1 MLQQL
6 RDQTQSTGFKI
17 LVVAIIVVLTL
28 FGFGATNIFM
38 GSVPNIATVGDFD
51 ITESVLSVETER
63 ERRRLLSQMGPEFD
77 PADIDRI
84 QLQNYALEQLVNRQ
98 VLYQAAA
105 QLDIG
110 FSDADVNQRLV
121 ESPAYQIDGQFS
133 EAVYRQQLQ
142 LMGFAPLQF
151 IQEVRQGLG
160 SELLRASIAET
171 SFTQDWEVA
180 QAAALL
186 NQRRDIAYLDLTL
199 QDYLENIDI
208 ADEDVALRYEEDQR
222 SYITEARADVEW
234 LELSLEGLR
243 SSVEVDDSDDALRA
257 IYEDDISAMDRQRQR
272 NSAHILV
279 VVDEETDESA
289 ALAKIQEAANRL
301 EAGEDFSALAKELS
315 EDPGSSDS
323 GGSLGM
329 MSKGSF
335 DPVFEDALWALENPG
350 DVSEP
355 VRSEFG
361 YHLIRLNEI
370 GVADVPTFAE
380 EKNNILDRLRAE
392 AAGEAFDAAVEELEQ
407 RAFEERYELTE
418 TASAMGLS
426 LQRAEGITES
436 VASDGQQWALAG
448 NSDVIDSLFST
459 EGLEGENSAVIV
471 MNDGRAVVVRVA
483 QYHAPEQLTLA
494 DVRQTILDELKQE
507 AARGE
512 IEADKANAL
521 AQLEEGVSV
530 SEVANDLGKRWAT
543 HELITR
549 MSLTP
554 AGAANVP
561 ESVLA
566 EAFSLPRPEDGGKS
580 IGSATTPEG
589 SALIIVTRVLAGDVG
604 ATGEALLQQLEQ
616 QITGRDQ
623 QLEFGAFFAAA
634 ETSVGVTRSE

>member
-222 SYITEARADVEW
+222 SYITDARADVEW

-530 SEVANDLGKRWAT
+530 TEVANDLGKRWAT

-561 ESVLA
+561 ESILA

>member
-222 SYITEARADVEW
+222 SYITDARADVEW

-436 VASDGQQWALAG
+436 VASDGQQWALGG

-521 AQLEEGVSV
+521 AQLEDGVSV
-530 SEVANDLGKRWAT
+530 SEVANDFGKRWAT

-561 ESVLA
+561 ESILA

>member
-1 MLQQL
+1 
-6 RDQTQSTGFKI
+6 
-17 LVVAIIVVLTL
+17 
-28 FGFGATNIFM
+28 
-38 GSVPNIATVGDFD
+38 
-51 ITESVLSVETER
+51 
-63 ERRRLLSQMGPEFD
+63 MGPEFD

-222 SYITEARADVEW
+222 SYITDARADVEW

-289 ALAKIQEAANRL
+289 ALAKIREAANRL

-315 EDPGSSDS
+315 ED
-323 GGSLGM
+323 
-329 MSKGSF
+329 
-335 DPVFEDALWALENPG
+335 
-350 DVSEP
+350 
-355 VRSEFG
+355 R
-361 YHLIRLNEI
+361 
-370 GVADVPTFAE
+370 
-380 EKNNILDRLRAE
+380 
-392 AAGEAFDAAVEELEQ
+392 
-407 RAFEERYELTE
+407 
-418 TASAMGLS
+418 
-426 LQRAEGITES
+426 
-436 VASDGQQWALAG
+436 
-448 NSDVIDSLFST
+448 
-459 EGLEGENSAVIV
+459 
-471 MNDGRAVVVRVA
+471 
-483 QYHAPEQLTLA
+483 
-494 DVRQTILDELKQE
+494 
-507 AARGE
+507 
-512 IEADKANAL
+512 
-521 AQLEEGVSV
+521 
-530 SEVANDLGKRWAT
+530 
-543 HELITR
+543 
-549 MSLTP
+549 
-554 AGAANVP
+554 
-561 ESVLA
+561 
-566 EAFSLPRPEDGGKS
+566 
-580 IGSATTPEG
+580 
-589 SALIIVTRVLAGDVG
+589 
-604 ATGEALLQQLEQ
+604 
-616 QITGRDQ
+616 
-623 QLEFGAFFAAA
+623 FF
-634 ETSVGVTRSE
+634 

>member
-222 SYITEARADVEW
+222 SYITDARADVEW

-483 QYHAPEQLTLA
+483 QYHAPVQLTLA

-561 ESVLA
+561 ESILA

>member
-222 SYITEARADVEW
+222 SYITDARADVEW

-507 AARGE
+507 TARSE

-530 SEVANDLGKRWAT
+530 TEVANDLGKRWAT

-561 ESVLA
+561 ESILA

>member
-222 SYITEARADVEW
+222 SYITDARADVEW

-426 LQRAEGITES
+426 LQLAEGITES
-436 VASDGQQWALAG
+436 VASDGQQWALGG

-507 AARGE
+507 TARGE
-512 IEADKANAL
+512 IEADKANAV

-530 SEVANDLGKRWAT
+530 SQVANDLGKRWAT

-561 ESVLA
+561 ESILA

>member
-222 SYITEARADVEW
+222 SYITDARADVEW

-243 SSVEVDDSDDALRA
+243 SSVEVDDSEDALRA

-436 VASDGQQWALAG
+436 EASDGQQWALAG

-494 DVRQTILDELKQE
+494 DVRETILDELKQE

>member
-186 NQRRDIAYLDLTL
+186 NQRRDIAYLNLTL
-199 QDYLENIDI
+199 QDYLENIDV

-222 SYITEARADVEW
+222 SYITDARADVEW
-234 LELSLEGLR
+234 LELSLDGIR
-243 SSVEVDDSDDALRA
+243 SSVEVDDSDDVLRA
-257 IYEDDISAMDRQRQR
+257 IYEDDISAMDQQGQRD
-272 NSAHILV
+272 SAHILV

-289 ALAKIQEAANRL
+289 ALAKIQEASNRL
-301 EAGEDFSALAKELS
+301 VAGEDFSALAKELS

-436 VASDGQQWALAG
+436 EASDGQQWALGG

>member
-222 SYITEARADVEW
+222 SYITDARADVEW

-436 VASDGQQWALAG
+436 VALDGQQWALAG

-507 AARGE
+507 TARSE

>member
-222 SYITEARADVEW
+222 SYITDARADVEW

-436 VASDGQQWALAG
+436 EASDGQQWALAG

-561 ESVLA
+561 ESV
-566 EAFSLPRPEDGGKS
+566 PRRS
-580 IGSATTPEG
+580 VLFTSARGWRQEYWLSDNT
-589 SALIIVTRVLAGDVG
+589 
-604 ATGEALLQQLEQ
+604 
-616 QITGRDQ
+616 
-623 QLEFGAFFAAA
+623 
-634 ETSVGVTRSE
+634 

>member
-222 SYITEARADVEW
+222 SYITDARADVEW

-436 VASDGQQWALAG
+436 EASDGQQWALAG

-471 MNDGRAVVVRVA
+471 MNDGRAVVVRLA

-507 AARGE
+507 TARSE
-512 IEADKANAL
+512 IEGDKANAL

-561 ESVLA
+561 ESILA

>member
-222 SYITEARADVEW
+222 SYITDARADVEW

-350 DVSEP
+350 DVSAP

-426 LQRAEGITES
+426 LQWAEGITES

-507 AARGE
+507 TARSE

-561 ESVLA
+561 ESILA

>member
-222 SYITEARADVEW
+222 SYITDARADVEW

-507 AARGE
+507 TARSE

-561 ESVLA
+561 ESILA

>member
-222 SYITEARADVEW
+222 SYITDARADVEW

-507 AARGE
+507 TARSE

>member
-222 SYITEARADVEW
+222 SYITDARADVEW

-243 SSVEVDDSDDALRA
+243 SSVEVDDSEDALRA

-471 MNDGRAVVVRVA
+471 MNDGRAVVVRLA

-530 SEVANDLGKRWAT
+530 TEVANDLGKRWAT

-561 ESVLA
+561 ESILA

-580 IGSATTPEG
+580 IGAATTPEG

>member
-133 EAVYRQQLQ
+133 EALYRQQLQ

-222 SYITEARADVEW
+222 SYITDARADVEW

-507 AARGE
+507 TARSE

-561 ESVLA
+561 ESILA

>member
-222 SYITEARADVEW
+222 SYITDARADVEW

-436 VASDGQQWALAG
+436 EASDGQQWALAG

>member
-160 SELLRASIAET
+160 SELLRASIAEP

-222 SYITEARADVEW
+222 SYITDARADVEW
-234 LELSLEGLR
+234 LELSLEELR

-257 IYEDDISAMDRQRQR
+257 IYEDDISAMDQQRQR

-436 VASDGQQWALAG
+436 EASDGQQWALGG

-507 AARGE
+507 TARGE

-530 SEVANDLGKRWAT
+530 TEVANDLGKRWAT

-561 ESVLA
+561 ESILA

>member
-186 NQRRDIAYLDLTL
+186 NQRRDIAYLNLTL
-199 QDYLENIDI
+199 QDYLENIDV

-222 SYITEARADVEW
+222 SYITDARADVEW
-234 LELSLEGLR
+234 LELSLDGIR
-243 SSVEVDDSDDALRA
+243 SSVEVDDSDDVLRA
-257 IYEDDISAMDRQRQR
+257 IYEDDISAMDQQGQRD
-272 NSAHILV
+272 SAHILV

-289 ALAKIQEAANRL
+289 ALAKIQEASNRL
-301 EAGEDFSALAKELS
+301 VAGEDFSALAKELS

-436 VASDGQQWALAG
+436 EASDGQQWALGG

-561 ESVLA
+561 ESILA

>member
-222 SYITEARADVEW
+222 SYITDARADVEW

-436 VASDGQQWALAG
+436 EASDGQPWALAG

-530 SEVANDLGKRWAT
+530 TEVANDLGKRWAT

-561 ESVLA
+561 ESILA

>member
-133 EAVYRQQLQ
+133 EALYRQQLQ

-222 SYITEARADVEW
+222 SYITDARADVEW

-426 LQRAEGITES
+426 LQWAEGITES

-507 AARGE
+507 TARSE

-561 ESVLA
+561 ESILA

>member
-222 SYITEARADVEW
+222 SYITDARADVEW

-426 LQRAEGITES
+426 LQWAEGITES

-507 AARGE
+507 TARSE

-561 ESVLA
+561 ESILA

>member
-222 SYITEARADVEW
+222 SYITDARADVEW

-350 DVSEP
+350 DVSAP

-507 AARGE
+507 TARSE

-561 ESVLA
+561 ESILA

>member
-160 SELLRASIAET
+160 SELLRARIAET

-222 SYITEARADVEW
+222 SYITDARADVEW

-436 VASDGQQWALAG
+436 VASDGEQWALAG

-507 AARGE
+507 TARSE

-549 MSLTP
+549 QSLTP

-561 ESVLA
+561 ESILA

>member
-77 PADIDRI
+77 PADIDRT

-222 SYITEARADVEW
+222 SYITDARADVEW

-257 IYEDDISAMDRQRQR
+257 IYEDDISATDQQRQR

-530 SEVANDLGKRWAT
+530 SQVANDLGKRWAT

-561 ESVLA
+561 ESILA

>member
-160 SELLRASIAET
+160 SELLRASIAEP

-222 SYITEARADVEW
+222 SYITDARADVEW
-234 LELSLEGLR
+234 LELSLEELR

-257 IYEDDISAMDRQRQR
+257 IYEDDISAMDQQRQR

-418 TASAMGLS
+418 TASAIGLS
-426 LQRAEGITES
+426 LQLAEGITES
-436 VASDGQQWALAG
+436 VASDGQQWALGG

-507 AARGE
+507 TARGE

-530 SEVANDLGKRWAT
+530 TEVANDLGKRWAT

-561 ESVLA
+561 ESILA

>member
-222 SYITEARADVEW
+222 SYITDARADVEW

>member
-350 DVSEP
+350 DVSAP

>member
-222 SYITEARADVEW
+222 SYITDARADVEW

-436 VASDGQQWALAG
+436 VALDGQQWALAG

-507 AARGE
+507 TARSE

-554 AGAANVP
+554 GGAANVP
-561 ESVLA
+561 ESILA

>member
-1 MLQQL
+1 
-6 RDQTQSTGFKI
+6 
-17 LVVAIIVVLTL
+17 
-28 FGFGATNIFM
+28 
-38 GSVPNIATVGDFD
+38 
-51 ITESVLSVETER
+51 
-63 ERRRLLSQMGPEFD
+63 
-77 PADIDRI
+77 
-84 QLQNYALEQLVNRQ
+84 
-98 VLYQAAA
+98 
-105 QLDIG
+105 
-110 FSDADVNQRLV
+110 
-121 ESPAYQIDGQFS
+121 
-133 EAVYRQQLQ
+133 
-142 LMGFAPLQF
+142 
-151 IQEVRQGLG
+151 
-160 SELLRASIAET
+160 
-171 SFTQDWEVA
+171 
-180 QAAALL
+180 
-186 NQRRDIAYLDLTL
+186 
-199 QDYLENIDI
+199 
-208 ADEDVALRYEEDQR
+208 
-222 SYITEARADVEW
+222 
-234 LELSLEGLR
+234 
-243 SSVEVDDSDDALRA
+243 
-257 IYEDDISAMDRQRQR
+257 
-272 NSAHILV
+272 
-279 VVDEETDESA
+279 
-289 ALAKIQEAANRL
+289 
-301 EAGEDFSALAKELS
+301 
-315 EDPGSSDS
+315 
-323 GGSLGM
+323 

-494 DVRQTILDELKQE
+494 DVRETILDELKQE

>member
-222 SYITEARADVEW
+222 SYITDARADVEW

-426 LQRAEGITES
+426 LQWAEGITES

-507 AARGE
+507 TARSE

-549 MSLTP
+549 MSITP

-561 ESVLA
+561 ESILA

>member
-6 RDQTQSTGFKI
+6 RDQTQSTGFKV

-77 PADIDRI
+77 PSDIDRI

-121 ESPAYQIDGQFS
+121 ESPAYQIGGEFS

-186 NQRRDIAYLDLTL
+186 NQRRDIAYLNLTL
-199 QDYLENIDI
+199 QDYLEGIEV
-208 ADEDVALRYEEDQR
+208 ADEDVVIRYEEDQT
-222 SYITEARADVEW
+222 SYVTESRADVEW
-234 LELSLEGLR
+234 LELSLDGLV
-243 SSVEVDDSDDALRA
+243 SSIEVDESDEVLRA
-257 IYEDDISAMDRQRQR
+257 IYEDDISAMDQQGQRD
-272 NSAHILV
+272 SAHILV
-279 VVDEETDESA
+279 VVDEGTDESA
-289 ALAKIQEAANRL
+289 ALAKIQGAADRL
-301 EAGEDFSALAKELS
+301 AAGEDFSALAKELS

-335 DPVFEDALWALENPG
+335 DPVFEDALWALKNPG
-350 DVSEP
+350 DVSAP

-370 GVADVPTFAE
+370 GVADLPTFAE
-380 EKNNILDRLRAE
+380 EKNKILNRLRSE
-392 AAGEAFDAAVEELEQ
+392 AAAEAFDAAVDELEQ

-418 TASAMGLS
+418 TANAMGLS
-426 LQRAEGITES
+426 LQRAEGITENAAPE
-436 VASDGQQWALAG
+436 VQQWALAG
-448 NSDVIDSLFST
+448 NSEVIDSLFST
-459 EGLEGENSAVIV
+459 EGLEGENSAVIALG
-471 MNDGRAVVVRVA
+471 DGRAAVVRVA
-483 QYHAPEQLTLA
+483 QYYASEQLSLA

-507 AARGE
+507 AARSE
-512 IEADKANAL
+512 IEADKADAL

-530 SEVANDLGKRWAT
+530 SEVANDLGKRWVT
-543 HELITR
+543 HELVTR
-549 MSLTP
+549 VNLTP
-554 AGAANVP
+554 TGAVSVP
-561 ESVLA
+561 QSVLT
-566 EAFSLPRPEDGGKS
+566 EAFSLPRPQEGGKS

-589 SALIIVTRVLAGDVG
+589 SALIVVTRVLAGDVG
-604 ATGEALLQQLEQ
+604 ATGQALLQQLEQ
-616 QITGRDQ
+616 QVSVRDQ
-623 QLEFGAFFAAA
+623 QLEFGGFFAAA
-634 ETSVGVTRSE
+634 EASVGVTRSE

>member
-222 SYITEARADVEW
+222 SYITDARADVEW

-561 ESVLA
+561 ESILA

>member
-222 SYITEARADVEW
+222 SYITDARADVEW

-436 VASDGQQWALAG
+436 EASDGQQWALGG

-494 DVRQTILDELKQE
+494 DVRETILDELKQE

>member
-38 GSVPNIATVGDFD
+38 GSVPIIATVGDFD

-222 SYITEARADVEW
+222 SYITDARADVEW

-335 DPVFEDALWALENPG
+335 DPVFEGALWALENPG

-380 EKNNILDRLRAE
+380 EKNNILDRLRTE

-436 VASDGQQWALAG
+436 VASDGEQWALAG

>member
-121 ESPAYQIDGQFS
+121 QSPAYQIDGQFS

-222 SYITEARADVEW
+222 SYITDARADVEW

-507 AARGE
+507 TARSE

-561 ESVLA
+561 ESILA

-634 ETSVGVTRSE
+634 ETSLGVTRSE

>member
-222 SYITEARADVEW
+222 SYITDARADVEW

-483 QYHAPEQLTLA
+483 LYHAPEQLTLA

-507 AARGE
+507 AARSE

-561 ESVLA
+561 ESILA

>member
-222 SYITEARADVEW
+222 SYITDARADVEW

-494 DVRQTILDELKQE
+494 DVRETILDELKQE

-521 AQLEEGVSV
+521 AQLKEGVSV

-549 MSLTP
+549 MSITP

-561 ESVLA
+561 ESILA